1 MNSEDL
7 DKIEDFL
14 SSPVKIC
21 TIALNEQDLK
31 KLPNLRNRIAYEL
44 YNSSDMKEQVT
55 QACVDLK
62 IRNSDVY
69 LTLKGKAREL
79 EEIDP
84 FLGSG
89 FIYNLI
95 VEKMTK
101 DPQSVQFQGSL
112 DVRDFVKI
120 YEISARHSRQYL
132 NDDQFNLIYKAM
144 IEMGTQRPDSNKI
157 SYIAI
162 SGWLEKIILN
172 GSTTLF
178 NKYYGMYCCEEDL
191 LEEND
196 LKKEELVREQQ
207 RFLSDKKHDY
217 YLLERDY
224 EYMSEFMLASKK
236 KNIVRSDVS
245 LLREEL
251 GFSLTE
257 GTVQSNTFKKIFDK
271 RKEKDLELEF

>member
-162 SGWLEKIILN
+162 SGWLEKN
-172 GSTTLF
+172 HS
-178 NKYYGMYCCEEDL
+178 
-191 LEEND
+191 
-196 LKKEELVREQQ
+196 
-207 RFLSDKKHDY
+207 
-217 YLLERDY
+217 
-224 EYMSEFMLASKK
+224 
-236 KNIVRSDVS
+236 
-245 LLREEL
+245 
-251 GFSLTE
+251 
-257 GTVQSNTFKKIFDK
+257 
-271 RKEKDLELEF
+271 